1 MFFLFLPIIEG
12 IVDDLTREFGRKL
25 NIGEGFAGTGIVS
38 RLFKTKGNV
47 LYVNDIAGYS
57 ETLNTCYLSNID
69 KVYYS
74 KIKTALSQINR
85 LVNIGKNINYT
96 PWISKHWS
104 PEDDNNIKEIK
115 LEIRSNM
122 RKQYQDDYPSGIIEN
137 IILDLF
143 QDSKD
148 NIEKVVNEINFIQDK
163 NYMELELPIINDS
176 LNLNI
181 SNCNGYI
188 IINHIKDTLESN
200 LIEIYKNVV
209 CYKFIYSI
217 NNKILDDFNEDEKIN
232 IIKTEIKNTTSIKL
246 GVYYLKN
253 NKETL

>member
-1 MFFLFLPIIEG
+1 MGDYI
-12 IVDDLTREFGRKL
+12 
-25 NIGEGFAGTGIVS
+25 
-38 RLFKTKGNV
+38 
-47 LYVNDIAGYS
+47 NDIKTILFEYLKN
-57 ETLNTCYLSNID
+57 EYKNYLNNNNMLCIKKSNISEIATSF
-69 KVYYS
+69 Y
-74 KIKTALSQINR
+74 N
-85 LVNIGKNINYT
+85 
-96 PWISKHWS
+96 
-104 PEDDNNIKEIK
+104 NNIKEIK

>member
-1 MFFLFLPIIEG
+1 MGDYI
-12 IVDDLTREFGRKL
+12 
-25 NIGEGFAGTGIVS
+25 
-38 RLFKTKGNV
+38 
-47 LYVNDIAGYS
+47 NDIKTILLEYLKN
-57 ETLNTCYLSNID
+57 EYKNYLNNNKILCIKKSNINEIA
-69 KVYYS
+69 KSFY
-74 KIKTALSQINR
+74 N
-85 LVNIGKNINYT
+85 
-96 PWISKHWS
+96 
-104 PEDDNNIKEIK
+104 NNIKEIK
-115 LEIRSNM
+115 QEIRSNM

-148 NIEKVVNEINFIQDK
+148 NIEKVVTEINFIQDK

-232 IIKTEIKNTTSIKL
+232 IIKTEIKNTKSIKL

-253 NKETL
+253 NKEKFKII